1 MLAEQNKLQQ
11 QIERLKKTIATLPEG
26 ELLCSRN
33 GRYNKWFHKW
43 GNEKIY
49 IPQKEK
55 SLIQQL
61 AYKKYLVFQLK
72 DLLHENEAIQAYLEH
87 CDKFPR
93 KAEELLWKN
102 SEFKEMV
109 LSQKNDLEQEIL
121 NWKNS
126 PYEYNKKYPEQLIH
140 KTISGHFVR
149 SKSEALID
157 MTLTKYGI
165 PFRYEC
171 ALELGNRVIYPD
183 FTLLHPK
190 TGKKFYWEHF
200 GLMDDLNYCH
210 NTSMK
215 IQLYSINGI
224 IPSIDLI
231 MTFETK
237 EHPLYIEQVEAIV
250 EQYFGENA

>member
-1 MLAEQNKLQQ
+1 
-11 QIERLKKTIATLPEG
+11 
-26 ELLCSRN
+26 
-33 GRYNKWFHKW
+33 
-43 GNEKIY
+43 
-49 IPQKEK
+49 
-55 SLIQQL
+55 
-61 AYKKYLVFQLK
+61 
-72 DLLHENEAIQAYLEH
+72 
-87 CDKFPR
+87 
-93 KAEELLWKN
+93 
-102 SEFKEMV
+102 
-109 LSQKNDLEQEIL
+109 
-121 NWKNS
+121 
-126 PYEYNKKYPEQLIH
+126 
-140 KTISGHFVR
+140 
-149 SKSEALID
+149 

-190 TGKKFYWEHF
+190 TGKKFYWDHF